1 MGFSIPTQGI
11 GGLEIQNPNLQNKS
25 LLNKWLYKLC
35 TVDEMWQKLLRNA
48 YLNNKALSQVKRKAR
63 GSHFLMDL
71 MAVKDQFS
79 DLVRLLNGQFSNQV
93 LARHL
98 VSEPTL
104 SYKFVNLFN
113 IVRKKHATVDE
124 VFNTVHLNI
133 SFRRALIGNKL
144 LEWNNLIITI
154 TNVNLQAGNDTIIL
168 DLK

>member
-1 MGFSIPTQGI
+1 
-11 GGLEIQNPNLQNKS
+11 
-25 LLNKWLYKLC
+25 
-35 TVDEMWQKLLRNA
+35 MWQKLLRNS
-48 YLNNKALSQVKRKAR
+48 YLNNKALSQVKRKDS

-79 DLVRLLNGQFSNQV
+79 DLVRLLNGQFSNQAP
-93 LARHL
+93 ARYL

-124 VFNTVHLNI
+124 VFNTVPLNI